1 MYLLRR
7 TLYLPTQ
14 MTISIEELIADL
26 HEKIFE
32 FLILEDIENSIERR
46 GIEISWS
53 TFVDREMWVK

>member
-7 TLYLPTQ
+7 ALYLPTQ

-46 GIEISWS
+46 GIEIS
-53 TFVDREMWVK
+53 